1 MTGDATGCT
10 IWARMLAWVEDELN
24 NRIRAPRAGTVAQVH
39 VSPGQQ
45 VQYGD
50 LLVTFA
56 DAGQ

>member
-1 MTGDATGCT
+1 
-10 IWARMLAWVEDELN
+10 MLAWVEDELN

-39 VSPGQQ
+39 ASPGQQ